1 MKKVSLWLARL
12 SAFALLLVLAG
23 TGNVVAQEL
32 ESGYYYI
39 SRTNSNGL
47 FLSYPGENDGLNWRM
62 KESAYEAN
70 SVPTNAD
77 LPYIFKFVKQSDG
90 TFKIQNMENKKWIG
104 RDSSEGYGEGLG
116 LVDDAHRYQ
125 LTYDQN
131 QLGYTMQDQDE
142 SNLYWIM
149 SWGDGYASYVANGGT
164 DMNRVWDLIKV
175 DDDLVENMEE
185 PEVVEGSLAD
195 GYYLIN
201 LPNYDEGNVYMCAA
215 PDENMNYR
223 LQGYM
228 IDGDVYDDAFIFH
241 VTKLGNGNYRI
252 KNCGSQNNTY
262 IEPYVY
268 GNNTT
273 PVIFMSGNKELE
285 HKIEFL
291 STGNN
296 YIYTAGQEF
305 GYHLVTNT
313 GMVETSTLQNA
324 ASTWRFIPVAETHIT
339 SELKLRE
346 IITDAKGGNYVAG
359 SNPGMVPQAA
369 LDEFENVIAEVS
381 ASGGT
386 DLAAAAEKINAA
398 VEKIEAQKVPL
409 SDGYYRFVN
418 YGENDYLIPRYVSAD
433 GETCWW
439 FGHGIVDEIDPV
451 SYWKVYTDGEGRRV
465 MKNSGPQECT
475 YIRTVTEG
483 DNWSHLKMTGTSQ
496 TTQSFKQVSG
506 NMYQIFGSDN
516 LYPYNAGNSNLITN
530 NKDYYVSAFW
540 YIEKVADEDISLL
553 IRLSEAITDAAGVLA
568 DANVGPNPGQNAGDP
583 AELEAAIKNAR
594 EMYNEGIASDAEID
608 EMIETLKQASDK
620 FAEQDHSMNQVTDG
634 YYYIVSAGYT
644 HQNSETAMYT
654 TTNSQLKWA
663 VFEEKAPEFLFKA
676 TDNGNG
682 TFTLQNIKYLN
693 YVGKYSYNDLTVLM
707 TAEPEVAQTFSYL
720 GREQWNVS
728 NVSDNTS
735 YNLQT
740 YGHDTGGSIRLWN
753 GGLNTYASWYLRK
766 VTDQQLI
773 DSIINAGAQAGITQ
787 ELKNVLVKAEPAYKN
802 TFKYTVD
809 HGDGLLREVN
819 ETNPHEGQI
828 WGSQE
833 PGAVNDGYSKYA
845 NLIDGEH
852 STCFQSTWD
861 AGVATPPQPLQ
872 VDLRNEPVKD
882 FEFYFG
888 LRDGDWGMKEMWTDV
903 SLYATNDPETAA
915 ESTVDE
921 SKWTFVGRY
930 TDFPT
935 DFAYSGYDR
944 GFYYRITG
952 MDQEYRYLRFLVNST
967 YEPQAN
973 MMYTIGE
980 FQVYKVELD
989 EENSPYNYVPG
1000 MKEAADNLKALIDGA
1015 YEKIAANTVTKEDT
1029 ENLRNA
1035 MQTVLDMTPDT
1046 DPLESLINSAKDYV
1060 AKFDTNDQ
1068 WGDVTPEEYNEIEDA
1083 IATAEEYDH
1092 ERPLRSDLDTRKAA
1106 LEEAFALYK
1115 SRQKQFVPGEWYYIS
1130 NTDNQRVG
1138 NSSEGG
1144 TGSIWDTFVYGN
1156 VIIAPK
1162 SNNTRAAHWD
1172 SDADA
1177 CPWGYYNHAAGERD
1191 GDSFSDPY
1199 TMWRFIDIS
1208 EDGVGADD
1216 KVYALQNRA
1225 TGLYMEATMN
1235 RSGRVALSTEPAP
1248 YAVKLLASGQYQ
1260 FTCTVEENWEKL
1272 PIHASGDGY
1281 LCLWEGGVSS
1291 PSSWNLESVPE
1302 DIEFLYTK
1310 IKDNSIQIMSLPFA
1324 LDEKSSEENTSYGV
1338 STYAINGISA
1348 DGTELYLKS
1357 RSTFEAGEPF
1367 IVVANDYESFDAGS
1381 DETVPFVMPLVDEFS
1396 FEGKTA
1402 NGLIA
1407 TMDYTVPGRAGYGI
1421 FVNSVIESTA
1431 ADTGI
1436 NGHSGYIN
1444 TGLIVNGEGE
1454 ADLTITIKEGLL
1466 NGVKNVVVNKAGEK
1480 VNVYTVDG
1488 VLVKRNVA
1496 RKNATDG
1503 LKSGIYI
1510 VGKDKILVK

>member
-1 MKKVSLWLARL
+1 MKKVSLCLTRL
-12 SAFALLLVLAG
+12 FVLALLLVTFA
-23 TGNVVAQEL
+23 TGNAAAQEL

-39 SRTNSNGL
+39 SRTNSDGL
-47 FLSYPGENDGLNWRM
+47 FLSYPGESDKLSWRM

-104 RDSSEGYGEGLG
+104 RDPSEGYGEGLG

-131 QLGYTMQDQDE
+131 QLGYTMQDVDE

-164 DMNRVWDLIKV
+164 DKNRVWDFIKI
-175 DDDLVENMEE
+175 DDNLVENMEE

-228 IDGDVYDDAFIFH
+228 IDSDAYDDAFIFH

-291 STGNN
+291 STGNS
-296 YIYTAGQEF
+296 YIYTAGQKF
-305 GYHLVTNT
+305 GYHLITNT
-313 GMVETSTLQNA
+313 GMVETSALQSA
-324 ASTWRFIPVAETHIT
+324 AATWRFIPVAEARIT

-359 SNPGMVPQAA
+359 SNPGMVPQTA

-418 YGENDYLIPRYVSAD
+418 YGGNDYLIPIYASAD

-439 FGHGIVDEIDPV
+439 FGHGTVDEIDPV

-465 MKNSGPQECT
+465 MKNSGSQECT

-483 DNWSHLKMTGTSQ
+483 DNWSRLKMTGTSQ

-516 LYPYNAGNSNLITN
+516 LYPYNAGSSNLITN
-530 NKDYYVSAFW
+530 NKDYYASAFW
-540 YIEKVADEDISLL
+540 YIEKVADEDISFL

-583 AELEAAIKNAR
+583 AELEAAINNAR
-594 EMYNEGIASDAEID
+594 EMYNEGIASDAETD
-608 EMIETLKQASDK
+608 EMIANLKAASDK
-620 FAEQDHSMNQVTDG
+620 FAAQDHSMNQVTDG
-634 YYYIVSAGYT
+634 YYYIVSANYT
-644 HQNSETAMYT
+644 FDGQETAMYI
-654 TTNSQLKWA
+654 TTNGQLKWGL
-663 VFEEKAPEFLFKA
+663 FEERTPDYLFKA
-676 TDNGNG
+676 TGSGDG
-682 TFTLQNIKYLN
+682 TFMLQNVKYLS
-693 YVGKYSYNDLTVLM
+693 YVGKYSQGDLTVTT
-707 TAEPEVAQTFSYL
+707 TADPEVAQTFSYL
-720 GREQWNVS
+720 GKEQWNVS
-728 NVSDNTS
+728 NVNDNTA
-735 YNLQT
+735 YNLTT
-740 YGHDTGGSIRLWN
+740 YGHDTGGSIRLAA
-753 GGLNTYASWYLRK
+753 GGTNSNSAWYLRK
-766 VTDQQLI
+766 LTDEQLI

-787 ELKNVLVKAEPAYKN
+787 ELKNVLIEAEPAYKA
-802 TFKYTVD
+802 TFKYIAD
-809 HGDGLLREVN
+809 YDNGLIREVN
-819 ETNPHEGQI
+819 ETDPLEGQV
-828 WGSQE
+828 WASQE
-833 PGAVNDGYSKYA
+833 PNANYSKYA
-845 NLIDGEH
+845 QIIDGDH
-852 STCFQSTWD
+852 STCFQSTWNS
-861 AGVATPPQPLQ
+861 GVATPPQPFQ
-872 VDLRNEPVKD
+872 VDLRNEPVQD

-888 LRDGDWGMKEMWTDV
+888 LRDGDWGMKEMWTDI
-903 SLYATNDPETAA
+903 SLYATNNSETAA

-935 DFAYSGYDR
+935 NFEYAGKNR

-952 MDQEYRYLRFLVNST
+952 MDQKYRYLRFLVNST

-973 MMYTIGE
+973 MMYTLGE
-980 FQVYKVELD
+980 FQVYKIIPD

-1000 MKEAADNLKALIDGA
+1000 LKESADNLKALIDDA
-1015 YEKIAANTVTKEDT
+1015 YNKIEANNVTKEDI

-1035 MQTVLDMTPDT
+1035 TQTVLDMTPDT
-1046 DPLESLINSAKDYV
+1046 APLESLIQQARTYV
-1060 AKFDTNDQ
+1060 NNFGIDDQ
-1068 WGDVTPEEYNEIEDA
+1068 WGDVTSEQYDEIENA

-1092 ERPLRSDLDTRKAA
+1092 DRPLRSDLDTRKSA

-1115 SRQKQFVPGEWYYIS
+1115 SRQKQFVPGEWYYIA
-1130 NTDNQRVG
+1130 NTDDSRVG
-1138 NSSEGG
+1138 NTSEGG
-1144 TGSIWDTFVYGN
+1144 TGSIWDSFVYGN
-1156 VIIAPK
+1156 VIIAPY
-1162 SNNTRAAHWD
+1162 SNNTREARWD
-1172 SDADA
+1172 TNADA
-1177 CPWGYYNHAAGERD
+1177 CPWGYYNREADERD
-1191 GDSFSDPY
+1191 GDSYSDPY
-1199 TMWRFIDIS
+1199 TMWRLVDVT
-1208 EDGVGADD
+1208 EDGAET

-1225 TGLYMEATMN
+1225 TGLYMEATKSLTQRIGM
-1235 RSGRVALSTEPAP
+1235 SSSPAP
-1248 YAVKLLASGQYQ
+1248 YEVKLLKSGQYK
-1260 FTCTVEENWEKL
+1260 FTCAIEENKDKI
-1272 PIHASGDGY
+1272 PVHASGDGY
-1281 LCLWEGGVSS
+1281 ICLWHGDSDS
-1291 PSSWNLESVPE
+1291 PSSWNLESVPD
-1302 DIEFLYTK
+1302 DIEILYTK
-1310 IKDNSIQIMSLPFA
+1310 IKNNSIQIMSLPFA
-1324 LDEKSSEENTSYGV
+1324 LDENTSEYNTGNGI
-1338 STYAINGISA
+1338 STYAINGISS

-1367 IVVANDYESFDAGS
+1367 IVVANDYENFDTES
-1381 DETVPFVMPLVDEFS
+1381 DETVLFATPLVDDFI
-1396 FEGKTA
+1396 FDAKTS
-1402 NGLIA
+1402 NGLVA
-1407 TMDYTVPGRAGYGI
+1407 TLDYTVPGKTGYGI
-1421 FVNSVIESTA
+1421 FVNSVLDSTA
-1431 ADTGI
+1431 VDTGI

-1444 TGLIVNGEGE
+1444 TSLIVNGDVE

-1466 NGVKNVVVNKAGEK
+1466 NGVKTVIVDNAAEK
-1480 VNVYTVDG
+1480 VDVYTVDG

-1496 RKNATDG
+1496 RANATEG

-1510 VGKDKILVK
+1510 VGKDKILVR